1 MNMNETIAEGRRL
14 DAAATPG
21 PWEVRPSGGG
31 FKIGD
36 SQQYDAVAGNYE
48 YEEGGVI
55 EENDADLIVWARNN
69 LPALLDTLD
78 RVREEAD
85 DLAHSD
91 DGKHSYEFGLSEA
104 GKRILAVLDGGQ

>member
-14 DAAATPG
+14 LDEALPG
-21 PWEVRPSGGG
+21 PWNLE
-31 FKIGD
+31 
-36 SQQYDAVAGNYE
+36 
-48 YEEGGVI
+48 
-55 EENDADLIVWARNN
+55 LIVWARNN